1 MARGMR
7 ESKIVYQ
14 TMGSAAADLE
24 STGAYLIQPGKRG
37 LVMTTVSGKD
47 IELEDNHAA
56 LVIPRSGLAYNH
68 GITVLNAP
76 GLIDTDYEGVIGV
89 ILYNT
94 SDEPYEVAA
103 GDRVAQLMI
112 VPYKRVYGAKIAS
125 KQRGSGAYGSTGR

>member
-7 ESKIVYQ
+7 ESKIIYQ
-14 TMGSAAADLE
+14 TMGSAAADLA
-24 STGAYLIQPGKRG
+24 STGEYTVQPGGRE
-37 LVMTTVSGKD
+37 LVMTTITGDD
-47 IELEDNHAA
+47 IELEANHAA
-56 LVIPRSGLAYNH
+56 LVIPRSGMAYNY

-76 GLIDTDYEGVIGV
+76 GLIDTDYKGTIGV

-94 SDEPYEVAA
+94 SEEPYEVAV

-125 KQRGSGAYGSTGR
+125 KERGSGAYGSTGR

>member
-24 STGAYLIQPGKRG
+24 SIGEYLIQPGKRE

-47 IELEDNHAA
+47 IDLEANHAA

-94 SDEPYEVAA
+94 SDEPYEVAT